1 MLKTLAGLFIT
12 LHGLVHLWYVALA
25 QRLVDFE
32 PEMGWTGESWL
43 FTGMLGAEPTRMVA
57 SVLYIIATLI
67 FIAGGLGMAFRAD
80 WAQALLVGAAM
91 FSTVVILLCWDGN
104 MGMLVQKGGIGV
116 LINVGILVAL
126 LALN

>member
-43 FTGMLGAEPTRMVA
+43 FTGLLGDGPARAVA
-57 SVLYIIATLI
+57 AALYVVATLA
-67 FIAGGLGMAFRAD
+67 FVAGGAGMVFHAD
-80 WAQALLVGAAM
+80 WAGAVTIGAAV
-91 FSTVVILLCWDGN
+91 FSTVVIILCWDGGT
-104 MGMLVQKGGIGV
+104 GMLVQKGALGL

-126 LALN
+126 LVLS